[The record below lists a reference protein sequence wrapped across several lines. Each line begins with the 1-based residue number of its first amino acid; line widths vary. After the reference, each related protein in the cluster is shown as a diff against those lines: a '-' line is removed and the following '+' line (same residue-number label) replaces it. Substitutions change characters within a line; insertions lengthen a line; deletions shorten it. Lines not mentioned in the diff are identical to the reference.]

1 MEHRA
6 SETARAEA
14 LQAEQAYVSMLYDR
28 LDTVRERAETSLSE
42 EHGRGTPGG
51 THQARFERDVSSHEH
66 ARRVAQLSGV
76 ERGLCFGRID
86 DTDGDTYYIGRVGLR
101 DADNE
106 LVLIDWRA
114 RAARA
119 FYTATPSDP
128 ESLVRRRHL
137 HTRGRTVVDLD
148 DEVFDLG
155 RMSEPDRRTLV
166 GEAALMSSL
175 RRGRTGRMGDVVA
188 TIQTEQDQV
197 IRSGLPGALVVQGG
211 PGTGKTVAALHRAAY
226 LLYAHRDTLQR
237 RGVLVV
243 GPNTMFLRYIG
254 HVLPSLGETDVVLTT
269 VGELFPGV
277 RATADDP
284 PETATVK
291 GDPRMVEV
299 IKGAVR
305 DRQRVP
311 DGDLEVMIDIRTS
324 RRNGVEVVVEQMALR
339 MDHATCVRARDR
351 ARAVRNPHNVARKLF
366 VDTALTALALDEARR
381 LDRELDEDD
390 LRYARAG
397 LWRMPSVRK
406 ALDDLWPLLTPE
418 RLVSELL
425 ADPEA
430 LRSAA
435 SPEEGAGDESR
446 MVLRPEER
454 EALLRAV
461 DAPWTTEDVPLLD
474 EAAELLGEDNSAA
487 KAAERAARRVRR
499 AEEVYARGV
508 LEITGVGEKE
518 MFDARALAERHYSDE
533 PVQTTA
539 ERAARDRSWVYGHVI
554 VDEAQELSAMAW
566 RMVMRRIPT
575 RSLTVVG
582 DVAQTG
588 SAAGARSWAEMLDP
602 YVKGRWREARLLV
615 NYRTP
620 AEIMEVAADVLK
632 AVAPDQ
638 ELPISVRDGEAP
650 PRAVRVDPADLPTAL
665 PELIASE
672 LAEIGEGRLAV
683 ITPDGRHREIA
694 GLLPEA
700 ASALTANALD
710 SPAVVLTVT
719 QSKGLEF
726 DSVVVVAPDE
736 IMSQSPKGGQDL
748 YVAITR
754 ATRRLTVVH
763 EGDLPPVLRLLGP

>member
-1 MEHRA
+1 M
-6 SETARAEA
+6 
-14 LQAEQAYVSMLYDR
+14 
-28 LDTVRERAETSLSE
+28 
-42 EHGRGTPGG
+42 
-51 THQARFERDVSSHEH
+51 
-66 ARRVAQLSGV
+66 
-76 ERGLCFGRID
+76 
-86 DTDGDTYYIGRVGLR
+86 
-101 DADNE
+101 
-106 LVLIDWRA
+106 
-114 RAARA
+114 
-119 FYTATPSDP
+119 
-128 ESLVRRRHL
+128 
-137 HTRGRTVVDLD
+137 DLD

-277 RATADDP
+277 RATAADP

-311 DGDLEVMIDIRTS
+311 DGDLEVMIDVRTS

-446 MVLRPEER
+446 TVLRPEER

-650 PRAVRVDPADLPTAL
+650 PRAVRVDRADLPTAL

-683 ITPDGRHREIA
+683 ITADGRHREIA

>member
-1 MEHRA
+1 MEPRA
-6 SETARAEA
+6 SETARTEA
-14 LQAEQAYVSMLYDR
+14 MRAEQSYVSMLYDR
-28 LDTVRERAETSLSE
+28 LDAVRDRAQTALSE

-51 THQARFERDVSSHEH
+51 THQARFERDVFAGEH
-66 ARRVAQLSGV
+66 ARRIAQLWGV

-86 DTDGDTYYIGRVGLR
+86 DTDSDTYYIGRIGLR
-101 DADNE
+101 DAGND

-114 RAARA
+114 PAARP

-128 ESLVRRRHL
+128 GPLVRRRHL

-148 DEVFDLG
+148 DEVFDLA
-155 RMSEPDRRTLV
+155 RMSEPDRRMLV
-166 GEAALMSSL
+166 GEAALMAAL

-226 LLYAHRDTLQR
+226 LLYTHRDTLER
-237 RGVLVV
+237 RGVLIV
-243 GPNTMFLRYIG
+243 GPNAMFMRYIG

-269 VGELFPGV
+269 VGELYRGV
-277 RATADDP
+277 RATAGDE
-284 PETATVK
+284 PEAAIVK

-299 IKGAVR
+299 IKAAVR
-305 DRQRVP
+305 DRQRLP
-311 DGDLEVMIDIRTS
+311 DGDLEIPLDVKTS
-324 RRNGVEVVVEQMALR
+324 RRGGVEVVVERMTLL

-366 VDTALTALALDEARR
+366 IDSALTALAFDEARR
-381 LDRELDEDD
+381 LDRELDADD
-390 LRYARAG
+390 LRYARGA
-397 LWRMPSVRK
+397 LWRMPPVRK

-418 RLVSELL
+418 RLISELL
-425 ADPEA
+425 ADPRA
-430 LRSAA
+430 LGLA
-435 SPEEGAGDESR
+435 STAGSDP
-446 MVLRPEER
+446 VLRPEEQK
-454 EALLRAV
+454 ALLRPL
-461 DAPWTTEDVPLLD
+461 DSPWTIGDVPLLD
-474 EAAELLGEDNSAA
+474 EAAEILGEDDSRA
-487 KAAERAARRVRR
+487 KASERAAERERE
-499 AEEVYARGV
+499 AEEEYARGV
-508 LEITGVGEKE
+508 LEITGIAETE
-518 MFDARALAERHYSDE
+518 MVDARTLTQRHHTE
-533 PVQTTA
+533 GPVLTTA
-539 ERAARDRSWVYGHVI
+539 ERAVRDRHWVYGHVI
-554 VDEAQELSAMAW
+554 VDEAQELSSMAW
-566 RMVMRRIPT
+566 RTIMRRIPT
-575 RSLTVVG
+575 RSLTIVG

-620 AEIMEVAADVLK
+620 AEIMEVAADVLES
-632 AVAPDQ
+632 VLPGQ
-638 ELPISVRDGEAP
+638 EPPISVRDEGAP
-650 PRAVRVDPADLPTAL
+650 PRALRVPRADLPTAL
-665 PELIASE
+665 SALVASE

-683 ITPDGRHREIA
+683 LTPDARHREIA

-700 ASALTANALD
+700 ASALTADALD

-736 IMSQSPKGGQDL
+736 ILAQSPKGGQDL

-763 EGDLPPVLRLLGP
+763 EGTLPPMLGGLA